1 MSEFIVSARKYRP
14 QTFSTVV
21 GQQGLMTTLKN
32 AITGNRLAHAYLFC
46 GPRGVGKTT
55 SARIFAK
62 TINCLNPTPDH
73 EACGECES
81 CKAMNENRSFN
92 IHELDAASNNT
103 VDEIR
108 KLIAQVNI
116 PPQIGRYSVFIID
129 EVHMLSSSAF
139 NAFLKTL
146 EEPPAHAIF
155 ILATTEKHKI
165 LPTILSRCQCYD
177 FNRMSV
183 QEIVN
188 HLKFVAEKE
197 GVSVDEEALNVI
209 AIKSDGGMRDALSIF
224 DQIVSFCG
232 KQVKYEDVIKNLN
245 VLDYNYYFTLTTNFL
260 EGNTKES
267 ILTFDEI
274 IRKGIDGSQFISGLC
289 SHIRNLIMSKDEET
303 IRLIEMA
310 ESIQEGYRTQSINCP
325 DDFLYEAL
333 RITSE
338 CEFKYKDCP
347 NKRLMTEVMLMRL
360 CQLGKKKNSIAD
372 FLAEEEALTQMILE
386 KIFQEPVSSE
396 NQVPKNVVSPQIPNK
411 KNESPIIK
419 ANKNI
424 VFSPSILGATNPV
437 QTENLANNSSITLPE
452 NESNVLISKEK
463 LNTVWH
469 QYLVGLKNNQLLV
482 QTLRAFPPK
491 LLDDQQTIQ
500 LTVTNSYQKELIQEN
515 MLDMKQYLKH
525 NLQNNLIEITICI
538 SEQTTQYAKTIEERF
553 DELLN
558 KNSELKQF
566 FDMFE
571 LYS

>member
-1 MSEFIVSARKYRP
+1 
-14 QTFSTVV
+14 
-21 GQQGLMTTLKN
+21 
-32 AITGNRLAHAYLFC
+32 
-46 GPRGVGKTT
+46 
-55 SARIFAK
+55 
-62 TINCLNPTPDH
+62 
-73 EACGECES
+73 
-81 CKAMNENRSFN
+81 
-92 IHELDAASNNT
+92 
-103 VDEIR
+103 
-108 KLIAQVNI
+108 
-116 PPQIGRYSVFIID
+116 
-129 EVHMLSSSAF
+129 
-139 NAFLKTL
+139 
-146 EEPPAHAIF
+146 
-155 ILATTEKHKI
+155 
-165 LPTILSRCQCYD
+165 
-177 FNRMSV
+177 
-183 QEIVN
+183 
-188 HLKFVAEKE
+188 
-197 GVSVDEEALNVI
+197 
-209 AIKSDGGMRDALSIF
+209 
-224 DQIVSFCG
+224 
-232 KQVKYEDVIKNLN
+232 
-245 VLDYNYYFTLTTNFL
+245 
-260 EGNTKES
+260 
-267 ILTFDEI
+267 
-274 IRKGIDGSQFISGLC
+274 
-289 SHIRNLIMSKDEET
+289 
-303 IRLIEMA
+303 
-310 ESIQEGYRTQSINCP
+310 
-325 DDFLYEAL
+325 
-333 RITSE
+333 
-338 CEFKYKDCP
+338 
-347 NKRLMTEVMLMRL
+347 
-360 CQLGKKKNSIAD
+360 
-372 FLAEEEALTQMILE
+372 MILE

-411 KNESPIIK
+411 KNESPTIK

>member
-1 MSEFIVSARKYRP
+1 
-14 QTFSTVV
+14 
-21 GQQGLMTTLKN
+21 
-32 AITGNRLAHAYLFC
+32 
-46 GPRGVGKTT
+46 
-55 SARIFAK
+55 
-62 TINCLNPTPDH
+62 
-73 EACGECES
+73 
-81 CKAMNENRSFN
+81 
-92 IHELDAASNNT
+92 
-103 VDEIR
+103 
-108 KLIAQVNI
+108 
-116 PPQIGRYSVFIID
+116 
-129 EVHMLSSSAF
+129 
-139 NAFLKTL
+139 
-146 EEPPAHAIF
+146 
-155 ILATTEKHKI
+155 
-165 LPTILSRCQCYD
+165 
-177 FNRMSV
+177 
-183 QEIVN
+183 
-188 HLKFVAEKE
+188 
-197 GVSVDEEALNVI
+197 
-209 AIKSDGGMRDALSIF
+209 
-224 DQIVSFCG
+224 
-232 KQVKYEDVIKNLN
+232 
-245 VLDYNYYFTLTTNFL
+245 
-260 EGNTKES
+260 
-267 ILTFDEI
+267 
-274 IRKGIDGSQFISGLC
+274 
-289 SHIRNLIMSKDEET
+289 
-303 IRLIEMA
+303 
-310 ESIQEGYRTQSINCP
+310 
-325 DDFLYEAL
+325 
-333 RITSE
+333 
-338 CEFKYKDCP
+338 
-347 NKRLMTEVMLMRL
+347 
-360 CQLGKKKNSIAD
+360 
-372 FLAEEEALTQMILE
+372 MILE

>member
-1 MSEFIVSARKYRP
+1 
-14 QTFSTVV
+14 
-21 GQQGLMTTLKN
+21 
-32 AITGNRLAHAYLFC
+32 
-46 GPRGVGKTT
+46 
-55 SARIFAK
+55 
-62 TINCLNPTPDH
+62 
-73 EACGECES
+73 
-81 CKAMNENRSFN
+81 
-92 IHELDAASNNT
+92 
-103 VDEIR
+103 
-108 KLIAQVNI
+108 
-116 PPQIGRYSVFIID
+116 
-129 EVHMLSSSAF
+129 
-139 NAFLKTL
+139 
-146 EEPPAHAIF
+146 
-155 ILATTEKHKI
+155 
-165 LPTILSRCQCYD
+165 
-177 FNRMSV
+177 
-183 QEIVN
+183 
-188 HLKFVAEKE
+188 
-197 GVSVDEEALNVI
+197 
-209 AIKSDGGMRDALSIF
+209 
-224 DQIVSFCG
+224 
-232 KQVKYEDVIKNLN
+232 
-245 VLDYNYYFTLTTNFL
+245 
-260 EGNTKES
+260 
-267 ILTFDEI
+267 
-274 IRKGIDGSQFISGLC
+274 
-289 SHIRNLIMSKDEET
+289 
-303 IRLIEMA
+303 
-310 ESIQEGYRTQSINCP
+310 
-325 DDFLYEAL
+325 
-333 RITSE
+333 
-338 CEFKYKDCP
+338 
-347 NKRLMTEVMLMRL
+347 
-360 CQLGKKKNSIAD
+360 
-372 FLAEEEALTQMILE
+372 MILE

-411 KNESPIIK
+411 KIESPTIK